1 MEQDSLQQ
9 IRNNHLADILCAQ
22 RTKGDGSLAEL
33 TECTDGGLTTVKKCV
48 FQAMD
53 FGMIVAGDIGASTGG
68 RKAQRYIPNKDY
80 QYFLFLIVDN
90 NALLCCVYDF
100 KYNLCEKY
108 SVHFQMENYM
118 NSVCKVIDQTIEK
131 YNLGTICL
139 SVPCIMKDGIILDWY
154 YNRQME
160 GVNIRKTLEE
170 KYHLNVIVQNDM
182 KLTVVGESAKH
193 RQNVKDIVT
202 VQFGHNGIREW
213 KCTP

>member
-1 MEQDSLQQ
+1 M
-9 IRNNHLADILCAQ
+9 R
-22 RTKGDGSLAEL
+22 
-33 TECTDGGLTTVKKCV
+33 
-48 FQAMD
+48 
-53 FGMIVAGDIGASTGG
+53 GDIGASTGG
-68 RKAQRYIPNKDY
+68 RKAQRYILNKDY

-182 KLTVVGESAKH
+182 NLTVVGESAKH